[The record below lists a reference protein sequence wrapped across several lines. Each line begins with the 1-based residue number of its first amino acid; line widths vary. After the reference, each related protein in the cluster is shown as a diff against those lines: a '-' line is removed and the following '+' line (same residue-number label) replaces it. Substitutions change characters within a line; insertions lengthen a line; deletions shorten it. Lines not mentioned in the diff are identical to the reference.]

1 MSKRLIAA
9 ACLAVLPMS
18 AMAVDLDLPN
28 DGGALQGDFRGVGED
43 LSAALAYRSAS
54 PAETGGLLGFD
65 VGAMLSYT
73 TVENGDSW
81 QSLVGEDPS
90 GLGFVSLVA
99 SKGIPLINVEV
110 GAQLGLVPG
119 TDITLLGGEARYS
132 FVSGNVAIPAVSLR
146 LGYQSA
152 TGEDDIEAKALSYD
166 VSISKGF
173 VFATPYV
180 GHGRVDSEVTSD
192 VAGYDDEDYD
202 LDRVFGGVRL
212 ALALM
217 KITAEAEQIGDNT
230 AFNLRL
236 AFGF

>member
-9 ACLAVLPMS
+9 ACLAVLPVS
-18 AMAVDLDLPN
+18 AMAVDLDLPV
-28 DGGALQGDFRGVGED
+28 GGDQDDFRGVGED
-43 LSAALAYRSAS
+43 LSAAVAYRSAS

-65 VGAMLSYT
+65 VGALFSYT
-73 TVENGDSW
+73 SVENSDSW

-119 TDITLLGGEARYS
+119 TDVTLFGGEARYS

-146 LGYQSA
+146 VAYQSA
-152 TGEDDIEAKALSYD
+152 TGEDDIEAEALSYD

-180 GHGRVDSEVTSD
+180 GYGRVDSEVTTD
-192 VAGYDDEDYD
+192 VAGYEDEDYD
-202 LDRVFGGVRL
+202 LDRVFGGVRFSL
-212 ALALM
+212 AIM
-217 KITAEAEQIGDNT
+217 KITAEAEKIGDNS